1 MERYMLSG
9 VFGGRNKTG
18 KNDEF
23 LYFSGEKVYL
33 NRREKSCQVIL
44 AHSRKRGKIPLPSLL
59 L

>member
-1 MERYMLSG
+1 MLFG

-33 NRREKSCQVIL
+33 NQCEKKLSSDTSTL
-44 AHSRKRGKIPLPSLL
+44 
-59 L
+59 